1 MLKTFTLSVYTA
13 ASMLTPI
20 FGQSAKLVSVTAA
33 AGVPEGADFQVKP
46 MGYEYGVT
54 LHFFVTGENMISF
67 DEKSL
72 KADGWKLGSF
82 PKVGDDGSQ
91 ASFAIQKK
99 GNYLGKVDNLKVEG
113 SVVLYTGGETKTLT
127 QKMKVGDKAVE
138 VGPFKVNGGKSKGFF
153 GGEGLHVKG
162 EINKIKEVKVL
173 QNGKELDRQGSS
185 WSGDSKTF
193 NFKGLK
199 GEIEISIIYWPDLKK
214 TEVSFSK

>member
-1 MLKTFTLSVYTA
+1 MLKTFTLSACVA
-13 ASMLTPI
+13 ASMLAPV

-54 LHFFVTGENMISF
+54 MHFFVTGENMISF

-82 PKVGDDGSQ
+82 PKVNDDGTQ
-91 ASFAIQKK
+91 ASFSIQKK
-99 GNYLGKVDNLKVEG
+99 GDFLGKVDNIKAEG
-113 SVVLYTGGETKTLT
+113 SVILYTGGETKTIT
-127 QKMKVGDKAVE
+127 QKVKVGDKAVE
-138 VGPFKVNGGKSKGFF
+138 VGPFKVNAGKSKGFF
-153 GGEGLHVKG
+153 GGEGLHIKG
-162 EINKIKEVKVL
+162 EIKKIKQVKLL
-173 QNGKELDRQGSS
+173 QNGKKLDGQGSS

-199 GEIEISIIYWPDLKK
+199 GEVEITLVYWPDLKK

>member
-1 MLKTFTLSVYTA
+1 
-13 ASMLTPI
+13 
-20 FGQSAKLVSVTAA
+20 
-33 AGVPEGADFQVKP
+33 
-46 MGYEYGVT
+46 
-54 LHFFVTGENMISF
+54 MISF

-82 PKVGDDGSQ
+82 PKVSDDGTQ
-91 ASFAIQKK
+91 ASFSIHKK
-99 GNYLGKVDNLKVEG
+99 GDYLAKVDNIKAEG
-113 SVVLYTGGETKTLT
+113 SVELYTGGETKTLI
-127 QKMKVGDKAVE
+127 QKINVGDEPVDM
-138 VGPFKVNGGKSKGFF
+138 GPFKVNGGKSKGFF